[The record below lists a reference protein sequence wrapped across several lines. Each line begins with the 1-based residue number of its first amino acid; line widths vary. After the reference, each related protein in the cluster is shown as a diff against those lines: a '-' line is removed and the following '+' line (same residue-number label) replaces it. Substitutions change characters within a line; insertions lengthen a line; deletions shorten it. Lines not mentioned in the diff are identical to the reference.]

1 MVATAKQIRQLGSG
15 SPATPASGDYVPFQG
30 AADGVTR
37 FATLLGLLSAGAS
50 NMYSLPQSA
59 ASDNATN
66 VKTTAGTVA
75 SLQVYNFAA
84 YPIFLKLYD
93 KANTPSPTADTPV
106 KTIPVP
112 ANSTSTN
119 GSGEVINFG
128 PGGLKFVNGIGF
140 AIVKGQAANDD
151 TAVAANDATFN
162 LDYV

>member
-15 SPATPASGDYVPFQG
+15 SPAIPASGDYVPFQG

-50 NMYSLPQSA
+50 NMYTLPQSA
-59 ASDNATN
+59 ANNNATN
-66 VKTTAGTVA
+66 IKATAGTVA

-93 KANTPSPTADTPV
+93 KTGTPNPATDTPV

-112 ANSTSTN
+112 ANSTATN
-119 GSGEVINFG
+119 GAGEVLNFG
-128 PGGLKFVNGIGF
+128 PGGLKFTSGIGF
-140 AIVKGQAANDD
+140 AIVKGQAVNDN